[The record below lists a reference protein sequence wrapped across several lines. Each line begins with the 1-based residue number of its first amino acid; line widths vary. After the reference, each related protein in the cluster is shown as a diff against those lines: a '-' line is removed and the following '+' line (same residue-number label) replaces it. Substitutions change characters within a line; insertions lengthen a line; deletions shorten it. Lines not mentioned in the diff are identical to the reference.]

1 MKIVR
6 TPLGFNLD
14 ASAVN
19 EYEFPSVM
27 RERLESVVTQ
37 AKENNCT
44 VDWSTLCILPEETR
58 MPIMTAAGEQEQMV
72 LTRHLHATVDGVEII
87 EEEG

>member
-19 EYEFPSVM
+19 EYEFPDVM
-27 RERLESVVTQ
+27 REHLEGVVTQ
-37 AKENNCT
+37 AKDNNCT
-44 VDWSTLCILPEETR
+44 VDWSTLCVLPEETR
-58 MPIMTAAGEQEQMV
+58 IPIMNGSGEQEQMI

-87 EEEG
+87 EEEA